1 MMVRGEMLY
10 PALEEKQCHEWSSF
24 ITALVETVGSLPSC
38 KSLPTPIEPMDTAL
52 LNQHLGRCSN
62 LHFEKYAALESAF
75 TGHHKVEVEIKE
87 NTTDS

>member
-1 MMVRGEMLY
+1 
-10 PALEEKQCHEWSSF
+10 
-24 ITALVETVGSLPSC
+24 
-38 KSLPTPIEPMDTAL
+38 MDTAL

-62 LHFEKYAALESAF
+62 LHFEKYAALECAF

>member
-10 PALEEKQCHEWSSF
+10 PTLEEEQCREWSSF
-24 ITALVETVGSLPSC
+24 ITILAETVGSLPSC

-62 LHFEKYAALESAF
+62 LHIEKYAALECAF
-75 TGHHKVEVEIKE
+75 TGPQKVEVEIKE
-87 NTTDS
+87 NKADS